1 MISNGAVQLFFE
13 DSNQSCQ
20 GAAAIYHSFVFINRE
35 MELMIMCRN
44 GGTIS
49 DRMMYLCD
57 VVTLTHWQFFYEKL
71 TNIETFFL

>member
-1 MISNGAVQLFFE
+1 MISNGVVQLFFE

-35 MELMIMCRN
+35 MELMLMCGN

-49 DRMMYLCD
+49 DWMMYLS
-57 VVTLTHWQFFYEKL
+57 
-71 TNIETFFL
+71 